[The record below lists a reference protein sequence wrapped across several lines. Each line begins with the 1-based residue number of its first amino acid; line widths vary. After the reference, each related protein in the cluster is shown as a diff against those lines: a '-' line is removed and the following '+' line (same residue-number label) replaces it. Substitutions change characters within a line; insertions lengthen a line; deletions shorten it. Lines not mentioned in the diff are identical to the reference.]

1 MAAYY
6 AKPLV
11 EFLAD
16 STTSIIGILTEANAR
31 ARFLH
36 LESSQTES
44 WRAQIDMLKDAL
56 GQLLTVVPEATE
68 WGVALEFPV
77 PRRMKRIDIVVLGHD
92 IIFVIEFKSGTADHS
107 ALTQVEDYALD
118 LADFHEPSQRR
129 TIIPIVVA
137 EAMTFKLKTSNKEGG
152 GGIQPC
158 LAVRREGLAAMLGD
172 CWRTHTRASAERI
185 DLAAWDHGRYHP
197 VPTII
202 EAARGIFA
210 NMEVREIAHAHCEP
224 HNLTVT
230 VDALVDRVLSAQAHG
245 RKTICFVTGVPGS
258 GKTLAGLRAVHD
270 ARLQQADQHAS
281 FLSGNGPLVR
291 ILQEALVRDFA
302 DREGSTKGA
311 ARRKAKT
318 LISNVHVFARHYWEA
333 QAELPF
339 DRIVVFDEA
348 QRAWDR
354 KRNEQKFG
362 RDISEPEMIL
372 EIMDRFPDWAVIVAL
387 VGGGQEINDG
397 EAGLAEW
404 GRALAGRFSHWQVV
418 TSPEAMEGGHSVA
431 GDRLFEENTVH
442 PESIALDPVLHLP
455 VSTRSYRAVAI
466 NDWAN
471 AVLKGNATEAREA
484 VGRCETFPVYLAR
497 DLQGAKCWLR
507 ERRMGTIRCG
517 LVASSGGARLR
528 AEGLETSTG
537 FHREYPYEYWFL
549 NDEGDVR
556 SSNQLEVVATE
567 FEIQGLELDWVG
579 VCWDADLIWD
589 MNLRHWS
596 TRRFVGTDWKV
607 LKNARKREYLFNSY
621 RVLLTRSRQGMV
633 IWVPTGS
640 ASDTTRVPRWYD
652 ETADFLQATGVQALD

>member
-6 AKPLV
+6 AKPLG

-16 STTSIIGILTEANAR
+16 STTSIIGALAEANAE

-36 LESSQTES
+36 LESAQTES
-44 WRAQIDMLKDAL
+44 WRVEIDMLKDAL
-56 GQLLTVVPEATE
+56 RQILGAIPEAAE

-77 PRRMKRIDIVVLGHD
+77 PRRMKRIDVVLVAHD
-92 IIFVIEFKSGTADHS
+92 VIFVIEFKSGIADRS

-118 LADFHEPSQRR
+118 LADFHEPSQSR
-129 TIIPIVVA
+129 IIVPIVVA
-137 EAMTFKLKTSNKEGG
+137 EEVTFKVEAPSGTSLPF
-152 GGIQPC
+152 IQRC
-158 LAVRREGLAAMLGD
+158 LAVGKEGLGAILADEWGAHS
-172 CWRTHTRASAERI
+172 RRSAERI
-185 DLAAWDHGRYHP
+185 DLAGWDHGRYHP

-224 HNLTVT
+224 HNLTAT
-230 VDALVDRVLSAQAHG
+230 VDTLVDRALSAQSAG

-302 DREGSTKGA
+302 DREGTKKGE
-311 ARRKAKT
+311 ARRRART

-339 DRIVVFDEA
+339 DRVVVFDEA

-372 EIMDRFPDWAVIVAL
+372 QIMDRFPDWALIVAL
-387 VGGGQEINDG
+387 VGGGQEINNG

-418 TSPEAMEGGHSVA
+418 ASPEAVQGGHSVA
-431 GDRLFEENTVH
+431 GDRLFEEGTF
-442 PESIALDPVLHLP
+442 PSPSLALDPVLHLP
-455 VSTRSYRAVAI
+455 ISTRSYRAVAI

-471 AVLKGNATEAREA
+471 AVLKGNPDEAREA
-484 VGRCETFPVYLAR
+484 VRRCETFPVYLTR
-497 DLQGAKCWLR
+497 NLVVAKHWLR
-507 ERRMGTIRCG
+507 RRRIGTIRCG
-517 LVASSGGARLR
+517 LVASSGAARLR
-528 AEGLETSTG
+528 AHGLETSTG
-537 FHREYPYEYWFL
+537 FHRDYPYEYWFL

-589 MNLRHWS
+589 RSLRRWS
-596 TRRFVGTDWKV
+596 TRRFVGSDWKA
-607 LKNARKREYLFNSY
+607 LKDVKKREYLFNSY

-633 IWVPTGS
+633 IWVPEGS
-640 ASDTTRVPRWYD
+640 AEDDTRLPSWYD
-652 ETADFLQATGVQALD
+652 ETADFLQATGVQLMR